1 MQVEIFRISYY
12 VLYIN
17 RQSEKMNTSLYSNRK
32 EKSKKKKMT
41 NQNKIRI
48 FNLKHNKINTYV
60 ISKLKTGNNLWLAL
74 INFNSRK

>member
-1 MQVEIFRISYY
+1 
-12 VLYIN
+12 
-17 RQSEKMNTSLYSNRK
+17 LYSNRK

>member
-1 MQVEIFRISYY
+1 MYS
-12 VLYIN
+12 
-17 RQSEKMNTSLYSNRK
+17 TSIVNQKNEYKLYSNRK
-32 EKSKKKKMT
+32 EKLKKKKMT